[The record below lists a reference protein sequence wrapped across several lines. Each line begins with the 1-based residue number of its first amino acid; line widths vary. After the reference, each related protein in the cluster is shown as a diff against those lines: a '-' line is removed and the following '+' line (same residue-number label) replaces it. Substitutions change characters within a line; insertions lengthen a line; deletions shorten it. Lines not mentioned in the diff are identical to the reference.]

1 MSSGRTIDC
10 THRKTLNGPAAAVLR
25 GYTPH
30 SFRHMLALHGDK
42 LCPTRETFKAWSQN
56 MGHTNPL
63 TTVSSYM
70 PVSADAQRTIIL
82 GLGQD
87 D

>member
-1 MSSGRTIDC
+1 
-10 THRKTLNGPAAAVLR
+10 
-25 GYTPH
+25 
-30 SFRHMLALHGDK
+30 MLALHGDK